1 MTSNN
6 ALKAGCCPE
15 TACDQPQEEG
25 TFKRPL
31 KRLFERGDLQ
41 LLILLQLKTQNAHG
55 YELMKLIGEL
65 TAGIYAPSPG
75 VLYPTLS
82 MLEDQIFIA
91 KDETESRRKV
101 FRITAEGEA
110 FLAENMVRVT
120 QIQDRLASID
130 SLHMKMDSSSVLN
143 VAIGKFR
150 ELIRHQIRH
159 DALSEVEMSRIVEI
173 ITRATKEIETAYQAI
188 LQKDP

>member
-1 MTSNN
+1 MTLNN
-6 ALKAGCCPE
+6 ALEAGCCPE
-15 TACDQPQEEG
+15 TACDQPQEAG
-25 TFKRPL
+25 FKRPL

-130 SLHMKMDSSSVLN
+130 SLHMKMDSSSALN
-143 VAIGKFR
+143 EAIGKFR

-159 DALSEVEMSRIVEI
+159 DALSEVEMNRIVEI

-188 LQKDP
+188 LQKDL